1 MAKKCPVYTRTGDSG
16 TTSLAS
22 GERVSKNCTKLEAY
36 GTVDELNSHLGLLL
50 TYVDTPEDRSQL
62 LRNQHLLFAVG
73 ASLATSPSN
82 GQAPP
87 CMLLPSHVASLEE
100 AIDRAADGLPSWR
113 GFTLPGGC
121 RAAAVADVCRVVCR
135 RAERQVYALS
145 EIEPVYPE
153 IPVFLNRLSDYLYVL
168 SRRLNNL
175 AGMEENL
182 WTKVSE

>member
-36 GTVDELNSHLGLLL
+36 GTVDELNSHLGL
-50 TYVDTPEDRSQL
+50 L

-145 EIEPVYPE
+145 EIEPVSQE